1 MTMTNWTIDMYYSSI
16 FLCINPLFG
25 LIDDRWKW
33 SCNPRGQVL
42 PLSRMAELDFEVRQ
56 RGQQAA
62 LQRGKED
69 KERWSTDQKKYIYEV
84 CCGCAHI
91 RSWETAD
98 LILDPIEMDEPYR
111 YGC

>member
-1 MTMTNWTIDMYYSSI
+1 MYQPFIWTHRRSLEMVMQPPRTGPSS
-16 FLCINPLFG
+16 
-25 LIDDRWKW
+25 
-33 SCNPRGQVL
+33 
-42 PLSRMAELDFEVRQ
+42 LSRMAELDFEVRQ

-91 RSWETAD
+91 RS
-98 LILDPIEMDEPYR
+98 
-111 YGC
+111 